1 MAPAAGALQRADS
14 DQSLL
19 SASSLDAKDRK
30 LPRPS
35 TLSVSFNLCC
45 L

>member
-1 MAPAAGALQRADS
+1 MAPAVGVLERADS

-35 TLSVSFNLCC
+35 MLFCHI
-45 L
+45 

>member
-1 MAPAAGALQRADS
+1 MAPTAGALQRADS
-14 DQSLL
+14 DQSML

-35 TLSVSFNLCC
+35 MLSVVFDLRC